1 MILLLIIII
10 FGIKIWSNQKRF
22 TISDVHKVTEKV
34 FNANEVKDTVKRTY
48 QIRDLNE
55 NTAKA

>member
-1 MILLLIIII
+1 MILLLIIIT

-22 TISDVHKVTEKV
+22 TISDVHKVTEKI
-34 FNANEVKDTVKRTY
+34 FNAKEVKDTVKRTY
-48 QIRDLNE
+48 QTRDFNG